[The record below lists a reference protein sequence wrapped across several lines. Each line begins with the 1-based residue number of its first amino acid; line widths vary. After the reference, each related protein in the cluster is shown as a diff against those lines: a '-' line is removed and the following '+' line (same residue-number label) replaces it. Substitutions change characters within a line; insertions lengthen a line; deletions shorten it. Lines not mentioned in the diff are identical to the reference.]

1 MLFVQSEDINKHI
14 NISIIINDLK
24 YFQVV
29 YYYAY
34 TSYLDGLHC
43 FYFNSITIGENHP
56 TKFIIMAIIRKEVF
70 FIMRKVKSYRK
81 ISVSRGGIRL

>member
-56 TKFIIMAIIRKEVF
+56 TKFIIMAISRKNIF
-70 FIMRKVKSYRK
+70 SKQRYIIQQTKLQ
-81 ISVSRGGIRL
+81 I